1 MNVSY
6 NFKDF
11 TGSDISLLIQAI
23 NVLGEDLIGLELG
36 VLRGDSSMTI
46 LQNCSIKKLYLVDNW
61 KPYYDYLKTIPD
73 GQPAYYMDQ
82 INQELN
88 EFMTRHKIK
97 YSGYGERVSIMK
109 ENSIKAANLIKNNY
123 LDFIFFDAMMTE
135 DQTFQEALAFFPKI
149 KKGGFFMGHDADTKQ
164 VIEPINKVKQ
174 IFKNENKLYSY
185 GNTFLFKI

>member
-1 MNVSY
+1 MILSY
-6 NFKDF
+6 NFKNF
-11 TGSDISLLIQAI
+11 INSDISFLIQAI
-23 NVLGEDLIGLELG
+23 NVLGEDLVGLELG

-61 KPYYDYLKTIPD
+61 EPYYDYLKTIPD

-97 YSGYGERVSIMK
+97 YSGCSEKVDIIK
-109 ENSIKAANLIKNNY
+109 EDSIKAANLIENNS

-149 KKGGFFMGHDADTKQ
+149 KKGGFFMGHDADTDQ
-164 VIEPINKVKQ
+164 VIKPINKVKQ
-174 IFKNENKLYSY
+174 HFKNENKLFCY